1 MLTAVHKPQAHSII
15 STFTFTF
22 RFNHV
27 KSLLHFHFHTVKIV
41 FMSQFLL
48 ARCLALYQPY
58 FLVPLFPLFSPLSS
72 SPLPP
77 PPGKISYR
85 ISLPP
90 VSQCISQIHL
100 ELDYL
105 PECTHRDPVM
115 KQGRREGEEEGKGR
129 RERRKKGGRRGRR
142 EGGGGGRERGRE
154 GKRERRREGGEERG
168 REGRRKGGG
177 REYEVRSFIF
187 WDMNS

>member
-77 PPGKISYR
+77 PPGKISHR

-142 EGGGGGRERGRE
+142 EGGGGGERERKGRKEGEEERGRR
-154 GKRERRREGGEERG
+154 GKRERREE
-168 REGRRKGGG
+168 EGRRKG
-177 REYEVRSFIF
+177 VRSA
-187 WDMNS
+187 